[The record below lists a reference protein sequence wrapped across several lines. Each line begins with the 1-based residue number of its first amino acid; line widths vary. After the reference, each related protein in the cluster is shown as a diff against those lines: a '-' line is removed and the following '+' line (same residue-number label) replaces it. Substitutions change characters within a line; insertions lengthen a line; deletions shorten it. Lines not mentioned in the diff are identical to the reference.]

1 MRIQILKKGNR
12 VQGSEPCPWIMECPP
27 EANKK

>member
-1 MRIQILKKGNR
+1 MKIRILKKGNR

-27 EANKK
+27 EATKK